1 MKNDQLALEAA
12 VQFARIQQILLDC
25 RIVHL
30 RADELARVRLFYAEA
45 GLHPCAHQP
54 HRTMPVS
61 PRACDRNDK
70 AMPLRATA

>member
-12 VQFARIQQILLDC
+12 AQFARIQQILRDC

-45 GLHPCAHQP
+45 GLHPHAHLP
-54 HRTMPVS
+54 RRTMPAA
-61 PRACDRNDK
+61 PRACDRDEK